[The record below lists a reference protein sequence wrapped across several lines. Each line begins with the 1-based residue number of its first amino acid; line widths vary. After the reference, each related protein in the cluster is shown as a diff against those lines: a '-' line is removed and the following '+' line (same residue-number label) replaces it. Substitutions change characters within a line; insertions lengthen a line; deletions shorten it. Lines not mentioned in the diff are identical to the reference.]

1 LLWAATGLPR
11 NNGRNG
17 LPGCEA
23 DDIAR
28 HGNKTASIGRIPTF
42 DVDRRRLLVWPQRQI
57 NVTISDMLKVRD
69 MQRIQQENAHTAGRN
84 GGLQPALPR
93 RCRTLLRIALCT
105 VATVLVVVESPPVSS
120 QQSPRPFDTMLPG
133 EIMWPEAAIEL
144 TDEPVVPPLVPCI
157 VIDPGHGYRDYGVV
171 GIGGTREK
179 DVVMDIALSIQKLAQ
194 ADGRIEVKLTR
205 RGDETVS
212 LVQRADVANLA
223 RGTGPAD
230 ALVSIHVAASFDPGV
245 TGFQVYYPGGG
256 AGDFDIE
263 GVFEIGKG
271 PQHSM
276 KRRWSRQYKEHV
288 RDSELLAQKI
298 DGRIDAALITRRG
311 DARHAPLRLLRVVDM
326 PSCLVEVGVISN
338 SIEEV
343 QMEGKPFRQ
352 RCAEAIYNGLYDFF
366 KPTVSAGI
374 ISPPEGSR

>member
-1 LLWAATGLPR
+1 VSAMR
-11 NNGRNG
+11 
-17 LPGCEA
+17 
-23 DDIAR
+23 
-28 HGNKTASIGRIPTF
+28 
-42 DVDRRRLLVWPQRQI
+42 
-57 NVTISDMLKVRD
+57 
-69 MQRIQQENAHTAGRN
+69 RIQQDNAGTARRKAGSR
-84 GGLQPALPR
+84 PALSR
-93 RCRTLLRIALCT
+93 ALLRIVFCT
-105 VATVLVVVESPPVSS
+105 VAMALAAVESPPVSS
-120 QQSPRPFDTMLPG
+120 QQSERPFDIMLPD
-133 EIMWPEAAIEL
+133 EMMWPEPAIEL
-144 TDEPVVPPLVPCI
+144 IEEPAVPPLVPYI

-179 DVVMDIALSIQKLAQ
+179 DVVMDIAQSIQKLAQ

-223 RGTGPAD
+223 RGSAPAD
-230 ALVSIHVAASFDPGV
+230 ALVSIHVAASFDPRV

-271 PQHSM
+271 PQHLM
-276 KRRWSRQYKEHV
+276 KRRWDRQYKEHV

-298 DGRIDAALITRRG
+298 DGRMDAALITRRG

-338 SIEEV
+338 SIEEARL
-343 QMEGKPFRQ
+343 EGKPFRQ

-366 KPTVSAGI
+366 KPTVSAGAV
-374 ISPPEGSR
+374 SPPEGSG